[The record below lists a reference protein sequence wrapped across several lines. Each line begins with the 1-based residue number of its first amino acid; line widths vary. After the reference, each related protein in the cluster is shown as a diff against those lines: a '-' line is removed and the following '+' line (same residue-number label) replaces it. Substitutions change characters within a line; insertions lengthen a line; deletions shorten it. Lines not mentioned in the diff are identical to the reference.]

1 MTCPAC
7 EKSKKGACGCGSK
20 LPPVIQINNEECPI
34 LFHTVELETSYEADP
49 PYIGRYKNVLCVY
62 KADDSWVLYNSDGI
76 YSVFGANVVF
86 DAIIGRPK
94 YAGVEM
100 TSGTDIPDVTLA
112 VADEAELRTNADNAL
127 SGRISDLERDL
138 PLETTARENA
148 DIALGGRIDTLD
160 GYAAKNVVTGVALGN
175 NTSTVDLDITS
186 SAINSS
192 TPTVSTVSMPVA
204 SSAQAGVINSATFD
218 AISQNTQDISAMKN
232 GSVAVTG
239 ISASATQSDIT
250 TAWQN
255 ATGLTTVINGARVY
269 DVDNNKVWT
278 YYTNDTTWHEASNT
292 TQVTVNTFTNGTE
305 GIIKGSATGD
315 GKIFAEN
322 DGTGSV
328 NGWDTLS
335 GAVSTATSKLSGIEA
350 GAQVNVQ
357 ADWAEADNTA
367 DDYIKNKPTTVSS
380 FTNDANYVKV
390 IASTTDIGE
399 NADLADDTLYVVYS

>member
-20 LPPVIQINNEECPI
+20 LPPVLQINNEECPI
-34 LFHTVELETSYEADP
+34 LFHTVELDSSYDEDP
-49 PYIGRYKNVLCVY
+49 PVIGRYKNVLCIYRV
-62 KADDSWVLYNSDGI
+62 DGQWVLYNSDGI
-76 YSVFGANVVF
+76 PSVFGNNINF

-94 YAGVEM
+94 YAGIEM
-100 TSGTDIPDVTLA
+100 TSDTDIPDVTLA
-112 VADEAELRTNADNAL
+112 VAGEAETRADADTAL
-127 SGRISDLERDL
+127 SGRLDDLERDL
-138 PLETTARENA
+138 PLEVTARENA
-148 DIALGGRIDTLD
+148 DTALGGRIDTLD
-160 GYAAKNVVTGVALGN
+160 GYAAKNVVTNVALGN
-175 NTSTVDLDITS
+175 NTSTVDLDVTS

-192 TPTVSTVSMPVA
+192 TSTTTTVSLPVA
-204 SSAQAGVINSATFD
+204 STTQAGVINSSTFD

-239 ISASATQSDIT
+239 ISASASQSDIT
-250 TAWQN
+250 TAWQT

-305 GIIKGSATGD
+305 GLIKGSATGD
-315 GKIFAEN
+315 GKVFAEN

-328 NGWDTLS
+328 NGWDTLAGS
-335 GAVSTATSKLSGIEA
+335 VSTAVSKLSGIEA

-357 ADWAEADNTA
+357 ADWSEADSTA
-367 DDYIKNKPTTVSS
+367 DDYIKNKPTNVSS
-380 FTNDANYVKV
+380 FNNDANYVKV

-399 NADLADDTLYVVYS
+399 GADLADDTLYVVYN

>member
-20 LPPVIQINNEECPI
+20 LPPVLQINNEECPI
-34 LFHTVELETSYEADP
+34 LFHTVELDSSYDEDP
-49 PYIGRYKNVLCVY
+49 PVIGRYKNVLCIY
-62 KADDSWVLYNSDGI
+62 RADGQWVLYNSDGI
-76 YSVFGANVVF
+76 PSVFGNNINF
-86 DAIIGRPK
+86 NAIIGRPK
-94 YAGVEM
+94 YAGIEM
-100 TSGTDIPDVTLA
+100 TSDTDIPDVTLA
-112 VADEAELRTNADNAL
+112 VAGEAEIRAEADTVL
-127 SGRISDLERDL
+127 SGRLDDLERDL
-138 PLETTARENA
+138 PLEVTARENA

-175 NTSTVDLDITS
+175 NTSTVDLDVTS

-192 TPTVSTVSMPVA
+192 TSTTTTVSLPVA
-204 SSAQAGVINSATFD
+204 STVQAGVINSSTFD
-218 AISQNTQDISAMKN
+218 AISQNTQDINAMKN

-239 ISASATQSDIT
+239 ISASASQSDIT
-250 TAWQN
+250 TAWQT

-292 TQVTVNTFTNGTE
+292 TQVTVNTFTNSAE
-305 GIIKGSATGD
+305 GLIKGSATGD
-315 GKIFAEN
+315 GKVFAES

-357 ADWAEADNTA
+357 ADWTEADSAA
-367 DDYIKNKPTTVSS
+367 DDYIKNKPTNVSS
-380 FTNDANYVKV
+380 FNNDANYVKV

-399 NADLADDTLYVVYS
+399 GADLADDTLYVVYN